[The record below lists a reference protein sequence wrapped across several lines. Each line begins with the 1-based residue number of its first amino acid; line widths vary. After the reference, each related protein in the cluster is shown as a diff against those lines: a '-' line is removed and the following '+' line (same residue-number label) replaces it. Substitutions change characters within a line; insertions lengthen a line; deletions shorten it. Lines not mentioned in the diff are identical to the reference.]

1 MPEIKKYKILCVDDN
16 ANNLFTLSVLLK
28 QLQEIQIIE
37 ALSAK
42 EGLAVV
48 LKEEID
54 LILCD
59 VQMPEMNGFEFAQ
72 MLKSSKKTRD
82 IPIVFLTA
90 VFKSDEFVHYGF
102 EVGAT
107 DYLTKPIDDNQL
119 LNKIRLYIK
128 LFHQRDQ
135 ALDNEKRF
143 YNIAQSIQDGIYA
156 IDTDAKATFVNNEAL
171 RLLGY
176 EKDELLGKVIHDYI
190 HYKDRHG
197 NPVSAKVCK
206 IHKAM
211 QVGEFFSSES
221 EYFVKKNGS
230 FLKASVQAT
239 PLFEDGKVVGSVVV
253 FRDLSIKEKVMA
265 LEEERSKTQEQII
278 HSMVEMIESRDSYTA
293 GHTRR
298 VAHYCVLI
306 AKEMHYLDEDIEL
319 LQRAAWLH
327 DIGKISTPDS
337 VLLKP
342 AKLNNMEYKL
352 IQEHLNAGYEL
363 LRKIDAYQEIA
374 KIMREHHERYDGAG
388 YPQGLQ
394 KDEIHPLS
402 RIMIV
407 ADAFDAM
414 TTNRVYKPRKSVADA
429 LKELQELSAVQFH
442 PEVVSA
448 ALIALKNIVIDENID
463 QAPKT
468 ALEEQRFAYF
478 YRDRLT
484 GLFLIEYLYLLIRY
498 SYKDKSVYFYKIN
511 LRNFTE
517 YNRRYGWSAGD
528 AFLIEFA
535 HLLQTIDN
543 KAVVFRIEGDDFL
556 LMSKKRIGAIKDKI
570 SNFSPMQGGIVS
582 FEVQERFVKNLQETH
597 LEEIG
602 SWQDSLFF

>member
-28 QLQEIQIIE
+28 QLQAIQIIE

-72 MLKSSKKTRD
+72 MLKSSKKTRN

-128 LFHQRDQ
+128 LFRQRDQ

-143 YNIAQSIQDGIYA
+143 YNIAQSIQDGIYT
-156 IDTDAKATFVNNEAL
+156 IDIDAKATFVNNEAL

-176 EKDELLGKVIHDYI
+176 EKDDLLGKVIHDYI
-190 HYKDRHG
+190 HYKDRHS

-221 EYFVKKNGS
+221 EYFVKKDGS
-230 FLKASVQAT
+230 FLKVSVQAT
-239 PLFEDGKVVGSVVV
+239 PLFEDGKVVGSVVI

-265 LEEERSKTQEQII
+265 LEEERNKTQEQII

-342 AKLNNMEYKL
+342 AKLDDMEYKL

-374 KIMREHHERYDGAG
+374 KIMREHHERYDGGG

-407 ADAFDAM
+407 ADSFDAM
-414 TTNRVYKPRKSVADA
+414 TTNRVYKPRKSVTDA
-429 LKELQELSAVQFH
+429 LKELQELSAIQFH

-448 ALIALKNIVIDENID
+448 ALIALKDIVLDENID
-463 QAPKT
+463 QTPKT

-517 YNRRYGWSAGD
+517 YNRLYGWSAGD

-535 HLLQTIDN
+535 HFLQTIDN

-570 SNFSPMQGGIVS
+570 SNFSPMQGGVVS

-602 SWQDSLFF
+602 S

>member
-1 MPEIKKYKILCVDDN
+1 VSEIKKYNILCIDDN
-16 ANNLFTLSVLLK
+16 ANNLFTLNVLLK
-28 QLQEIQIIE
+28 QLQEIRIIE

-102 EVGAT
+102 KVGAT

-119 LNKIRLYIK
+119 LNKIGLYIK
-128 LFHQRDQ
+128 LFRQRDQ

-143 YNIAQSIQDGIYA
+143 YNIAQSIQDGIYT
-156 IDTDAKATFVNNEAL
+156 IDTDAKATFINDEAL

-176 EKDELLGKVIHDYI
+176 EKNDLLGKVIHDYI
-190 HYKDRHG
+190 HYKDRHD
-197 NPVSAKVCK
+197 NPIPLKACK
-206 IHKAM
+206 IDKAM
-211 QVGEFFSSES
+211 HSGEFFRSKS
-221 EYFVKKNGS
+221 EYFVKKDGS
-230 FLKASVQAT
+230 FLKVSVQAT
-239 PLFEDGKVVGSVVV
+239 PLFEDGKIAGSVVL
-253 FRDLSIKEKVMA
+253 FRDLSIKEKVVA
-265 LEEERSKTQEQII
+265 LEEERSKTQEQVIR
-278 HSMVEMIESRDSYTA
+278 SMVEMIESRDSYTA

-342 AKLNNMEYKL
+342 AKLDAMEYKL

-363 LRKIDAYQEIA
+363 LRKIDAYKEIA

-407 ADAFDAM
+407 ADSFDAM

-429 LKELQELSAVQFH
+429 LKELQELSAIQFH

-448 ALIALKNIVIDENID
+448 ALIALKDIVIDENID

-484 GLFLIEYLYLLIRY
+484 GLFLIEYLYLLLRY

-528 AFLIEFA
+528 SFLIEFA
-535 HLLQTIDN
+535 HFLQTIDS
-543 KAVVFRIEGDDFL
+543 KALVFRIEGDDFL
-556 LMSKKRIGAIKDKI
+556 LMSEERIETIKDKI
-570 SNFSPMQGGIVS
+570 SSFSPMQGGIVS
-582 FEVQERFVKNLQETH
+582 FEVQERYIKNLQETH
-597 LEEIG
+597 LENIG
-602 SWQDSLFF
+602 GW